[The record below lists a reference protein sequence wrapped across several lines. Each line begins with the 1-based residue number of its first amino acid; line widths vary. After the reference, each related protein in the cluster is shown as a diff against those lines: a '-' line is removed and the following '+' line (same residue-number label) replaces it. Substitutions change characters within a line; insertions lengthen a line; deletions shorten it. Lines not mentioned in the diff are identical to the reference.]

1 MKRSAQLFVLLFISF
16 PVFISC
22 NISNQ
27 KIIYGNHQLVNQQI
41 DIENYDKV
49 VLKIP
54 AEVFYQQFSD
64 SAPYLQIHT
73 DENIFKSL
81 NVRIENHQLILDV
94 KKDSIIRPSKLT
106 IYTSSHNLNQVTVTG
121 SGDIRLK
128 GEVNAV
134 DFKVDVIGSGIFL
147 SDSLLCNNITARI
160 TGSGK
165 MQLTGASNH
174 SLFSINGSG
183 NIHAFDYFVQELN
196 CRIIGSGNIEALV
209 MNQLEANL
217 TGSGY
222 LFYRGD
228 PQSVDKKIIGSG
240 KVQQVK

>member
-1 MKRSAQLFVLLFISF
+1 MKRSAQLFVLLFISI

-22 NISNQ
+22 NFSNQ
-27 KIIYGNHQLVNQQI
+27 KTIYGNHQLINQQI

-81 NVRIENHQLILDV
+81 NFRIENNQLILEAT
-94 KKDSIIRPSKLT
+94 KDSIIKPSKLT
-106 IYTSSHNLNQVTVTG
+106 IYTCSHNLNQVTVTG
-121 SGDIRLK
+121 SGNIRLK
-128 GEVNAV
+128 GEVNAI
-134 DFKVDVIGSGIFL
+134 DFKVDIIGSGNFL

-165 MQLTGASNH
+165 IQLTGASNQ
-174 SLFSINGSG
+174 SLYTITGSG
-183 NIHAFDYFVQELN
+183 NIYAFNYLIQNLKCNIV
-196 CRIIGSGNIEALV
+196 GSGDIEASV
-209 MNQLEANL
+209 SNQLEASI
-217 TGSGY
+217 TGSGNLSY
-222 LFYRGD
+222 KGD
-228 PQSVDKKIIGSG
+228 PQSINKKIVGSG
-240 KVQQVK
+240 KVQPER